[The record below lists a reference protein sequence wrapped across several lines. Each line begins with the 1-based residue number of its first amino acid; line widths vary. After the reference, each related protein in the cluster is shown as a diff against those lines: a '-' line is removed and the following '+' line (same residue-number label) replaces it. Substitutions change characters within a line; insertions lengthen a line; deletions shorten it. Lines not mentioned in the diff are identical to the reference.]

1 MIAHVDNRI
10 TYNGNGN
17 ATEFAYQ
24 FKILDRT
31 DIKVM
36 LVKPDGST
44 QILSK
49 DYYVDVEKSVVIYP
63 GYAPGAEIPESER
76 PPVLPAGWRLVLYRE
91 VPITQLVRL
100 PEIWP
105 FNVIEAMADKLT
117 IICQQLKDKLSR
129 ALTINE
135 SSASNIDTTVPWVPG
150 KTFRVS
156 DDGTHL
162 QATEDPG
169 KVIDEAK
176 ALAEE
181 TATNAQEAKQAA
193 AEIKTIYN
201 SGGLTP
207 VADLAGSIGTA
218 IKRWGY
224 IFANKVFAMNLPIV
238 YKSVA
243 EMKADS
249 LLSAGMTA
257 CTLGYYAVNDG
268 GRATYII
275 RAKQASDV
283 DDGGSLHELAS
294 GLVAELVP
302 ENGTVNTIQLG
313 LSKIDEHG
321 NNLKKIGNA
330 INKGFKV
337 IITDIY
343 NINSGETQY
352 LKNDLFVK
360 GKSKECGFVFNGAP
374 EYLFQYCHE
383 VKSIDIS
390 FLTFKNQKE
399 SRVTLFHENSNEKN
413 MVDMDLFSCC
423 DCVFLGNAI
432 LQRQNYINRIY
443 NDSEQLPCINSVI
456 INDNIIRDCPSSFCQ
471 CADTC
476 FEKFEIQRN
485 SVRNFKYL
493 LFNIANTNLPD
504 DASDAWKDKYDRLF
518 LGMKNLIIKNNH
530 TVNDDD
536 CVTQNLTSG
545 TAGYHAFVVAETQM
559 VEFSG
564 NYTEGLK
571 AETLAVYD
579 AYLSCKDVV
588 YTDNVWKN
596 NMQYKSNL
604 NCTLIKCKEGG
615 GLRTYSNNNFVLDN
629 EFINMLVNK
638 YGAKKEDCYVELC
651 SLVSPVEIQ
660 INNNFFDI
668 AQLIFFQSNADARLY
683 TFSNNVMEL
692 NNARASYLTT
702 CRKGSKTVFTNNII
716 NIKNISNGN
725 LSLVNP
731 YDIQDITFCNNKIT
745 VTNGAFYQENINMT
759 SNSSFK
765 NNELRF
771 EDGTFFDNLL
781 FYEDSSIKTKELKF
795 SKQIC
800 KNFDYRNSYKLIGET
815 LTNNRCV
822 MFLNHELSYVL
833 FFDVIIYNRETA
845 KKTITSF
852 SLKHYFEN
860 EQEKL
865 ILNMPDGTTKEY
877 DFSVSSWVNVLSD
890 LFIIECSV
898 INNVNFSL
906 SFKRNSVDYFDF
918 ELKIKY
924 VYLK

>member
-1 MIAHVDNRI
+1 MVTAGSFRAGGLFIFVKEMINIAIKLLTSVTYTATGEQTTFAIPFDYLRPAFVYVSVDEQNI
-10 TYNGNGN
+10 TEGF
-17 ATEFAYQ
+17 EVV
-24 FKILDRT
+24 DRT
-31 DIKVM
+31 VKFSAPPAKGAVVRIYRSTTTKRLVSWADASILKAKDMTAAEVQQ
-36 LVKPDGST
+36 LHLIEEEKDWSRENTVHIDKEGVSSNQKFNPSFRVKPDAFIKT
-44 QILSK
+44 NSK
-49 DYYVDVEKSVVIYP
+49 GTGLELYDKADMDADI
-63 GYAPGAEIPESER
+63 
-76 PPVLPAGWRLVLYRE
+76 YRE
-91 VPITQLVRL
+91 AGKYINAH
-100 PEIWP
+100 PEY
-105 FNVIEAMADKLT
+105 V
-117 IICQQLKDKLSR
+117 
-129 ALTINE
+129 
-135 SSASNIDTTVPWVPG
+135 TTVMDG
-150 KTFRVS
+150 AVS
-156 DDGTHL
+156 ESKLAPTL
-162 QATEDPG
+162 
-169 KVIDEAK
+169 AK
-176 ALAEE
+176 KKA
-181 TATNAQEAKQAA
+181 
-193 AEIKTIYN
+193 
-201 SGGLTP
+201 S
-207 VADLAGSIGTA
+207 
-218 IKRWGY
+218 W
-224 IFANKVFAMNLPIV
+224 

-249 LLSAGMTA
+249 LLFAGMTA
-257 CTLGYYAVNDG
+257 CTFGYYSPNDG
-268 GRATYII
+268 GAGTYII
-275 RAKQASDV
+275 RAKADGDV
-283 DDGGSLHELAS
+283 DDGGSLHELAH
-294 GLVAELVP
+294 GNVAELVV

-313 LSKIDEHG
+313 LSKTDEHG
-321 NNLKKIGNA
+321 NNLKKLGNA

-337 IITDIY
+337 IVTDIY

-352 LKNDLFVK
+352 LQNDLFVK

-399 SRVTLFHENSNEKN
+399 SRVTLFYENSNEKN

-423 DCVFLGNAI
+423 DCVFLGDTT

-443 NDSEQLPCINSVI
+443 NDSEQLPRINSVI

-471 CADTC
+471 CADVC

-493 LFNIANTNLPD
+493 LFNVANTNLPD

-518 LGMKNLIIKNNH
+518 LGMKNLIVKNNH

-536 CVTQNLTSG
+536 CITQNLTSG
-545 TAGYHAFVVAETQM
+545 TTGYHAFVVAETQM

-668 AQLIFFQSNADARLY
+668 AQLIFFQSNMNARLY

-702 CRKGSKTVFTNNII
+702 CIKGSKTVFTNNII
-716 NIKNISNGN
+716 NIKNVSNGN

-731 YDIQDITFCNNKIT
+731 SGIQDITFCNNKIT
-745 VTNGAFYQENINMT
+745 VTNGAFYQDNINIT
-759 SNSSFK
+759 ANSSFK
-765 NNELRF
+765 NNELRL
-771 EDGTFFDNLL
+771 EDGVFFDNML
-781 FYEDSSIKTKELKF
+781 FYEDSSIKTKVLKF
-795 SKQIC
+795 SKKIC
-800 KNFDYRNSYKLIGET
+800 KNFDYQNSYKLIGET
-815 LTNNRCV
+815 LMHDYCT

-877 DFSVSSWVNVLSD
+877 DFSVSSWVNILSD
-890 LFIIECSV
+890 IIIITCPVVDTSS
-898 INNVNFSL
+898 FSL
-906 SFKRNSVDYFDF
+906 MFNSNSVDYFDF
-918 ELKIKY
+918 ELNIKY

>member
-1 MIAHVDNRI
+1 MTVQKELTKNIYVGNGQTTKFPVTFEYPDNHPEYIKVYVTGKNNKLTETTNFSVDMTNKAI
-10 TYNGNGN
+10 TYPANGEPLAADEQLVIMRELPVRQLMNLVNNGPF
-17 ATEFAYQ
+17 FAEDIETAFDEAIMTIQ
-24 FKILDRT
+24 QISEKLKRT
-31 DIKVM
+31 ITMSVDI
-36 LVKPDGST
+36 DG
-44 QILSK
+44 
-49 DYYVDVEKSVVIYP
+49 DAFVN
-63 GYAPGAEIPESER
+63 
-76 PPVLPAGWRLVLYRE
+76 E
-91 VPITQLVRL
+91 VP
-100 PEIWP
+100 
-105 FNVIEAMADKLT
+105 FEA
-117 IICQQLKDKLSR
+117 
-129 ALTINE
+129 
-135 SSASNIDTTVPWVPG
+135 G
-150 KTFRVS
+150 KSFRIA
-156 DDGTHL
+156 DDGKSIVL
-162 QATEDPG
+162 TEDPG

-176 ALAEE
+176 GLAEE

-207 VADLAGSIGTA
+207 ITDLAGSIGTA

-249 LLSAGMTA
+249 LLFAGMTA
-257 CTLGYYAVNDG
+257 CTLGYYAINDG
-268 GRATYII
+268 GAGTYII
-275 RAKQASDV
+275 RAKQESDV
-283 DDGGSLHELAS
+283 DDGGSLHELTS
-294 GLVAELVP
+294 GLVAELVV
-302 ENGTVNTIQLG
+302 ENGTANTIQLG
-313 LSKIDEHG
+313 LSKTDEHG
-321 NNLKKIGNA
+321 NNLKKLGNA

-374 EYLFQYCHE
+374 EYLFRYCHE
-383 VKSIDIS
+383 AKSIDIS

-399 SRVTLFHENSNEKN
+399 SRVTLFYENSNENN

-423 DCVFLGNAI
+423 DCVFLGNVT

-443 NDSEQLPCINSVI
+443 NDSEQLPRINSVI

-504 DASDAWKDKYDRLF
+504 DASDAWKDKHDRLF
-518 LGMKNLIIKNNH
+518 SGMKNLIVKNNH

-536 CVTQNLTSG
+536 CVTQNTISG
-545 TAGYHAFVVAETQM
+545 TDGYHAFVAAETQM

-668 AQLIFFQSNADARLY
+668 AQLIFFQSNYDARLY
-683 TFSNNVMEL
+683 TFSNNIMEL
-692 NNARASYLTT
+692 NNVIASYLTT
-702 CRKGSKTVFTNNII
+702 CPNGSKTVFTNNII
-716 NIKNISNGN
+716 NIKNITNGNMRN

-731 YDIQDITFCNNKIT
+731 AGIQDITFCNNKIT
-745 VTNGAFYQENINMT
+745 VTNGGFYQEDVNMT

-771 EDGTFFDNLL
+771 EDGVFFDNLL
-781 FYEDSSIKTKELKF
+781 FYEDSLIKTKALRF
-795 SKQIC
+795 SKTIC
-800 KNFDYRNSYKLIGET
+800 KNFDYQNSYKLIGKT
-815 LTNNRCV
+815 LTNDYCV
-822 MFLNHELSYVL
+822 IFLNHELSYVL

-890 LFIIECSV
+890 LFIIECAVVNS
-898 INNVNFSL
+898 INFSL
-906 SFKRNSVDYFDF
+906 SFKSNSVDYFDF
-918 ELKIKY
+918 ALKIKY

>member
-1 MIAHVDNRI
+1 MTVQKELTKNIYVGNGQTTKFPFTFECPDNHPEYIRAYVNGKNNKLTETTNFSVDMTNKAITYPANGEPLAADEQLVIMRELPVRQLMNLVNNGPFFAEDIETAFDEGIMIAQQSSEKLGR
-10 TYNGNGN
+10 
-17 ATEFAYQ
+17 A
-24 FKILDRT
+24 
-31 DIKVM
+31 
-36 LVKPDGST
+36 LVAPPGST
-44 QILSK
+44 TFDPQI
-49 DYYVDVEKSVVIYP
+49 
-63 GYAPGAEIPESER
+63 
-76 PPVLPAGWRLVLYRE
+76 
-91 VPITQLVRL
+91 PI
-100 PEIWP
+100 
-105 FNVIEAMADKLT
+105 
-117 IICQQLKDKLSR
+117 
-129 ALTINE
+129 
-135 SSASNIDTTVPWVPG
+135 VPG

-176 ALAEE
+176 RLFDETAANAEMAKKSAEE
-181 TATNAQEAKQAA
+181 
-193 AEIKTIYN
+193 IKKIYD

-207 VADLAGSIGTA
+207 ITDLAGSIGTA
-218 IKRWGY
+218 LKRWGY
-224 IFANKVFAMNLPIV
+224 IFANKVFAMNLPII

-257 CTLGYYAVNDG
+257 CTLGYYAPNDG
-268 GRATYII
+268 GGAAYII
-275 RAKQASDV
+275 RAKADGYA
-283 DDGGSLHELAS
+283 DDGGSVHELAN
-294 GLVAELVP
+294 GCVAELVV

-313 LSKIDEHG
+313 LSKNDEQV
-321 NNLKKIGNA
+321 NNLAKLGNA

-343 NINSGETQY
+343 NINGSETQY
-352 LKNDLFVK
+352 LQNDLFIK
-360 GKSKECGFVFNGAP
+360 GKSKECGFIFNGAP
-374 EYLFQYCHE
+374 EYLFKYCNE
-383 VKSIDIS
+383 VKTIDIS

-399 SRVTLFHENSNEKN
+399 SRVTLFYENSNEKN

-423 DCVFLGNAI
+423 HCVFLGNAT
-432 LQRQNYINRIY
+432 LQRQNYTNRIY
-443 NDSEQLPCINSVI
+443 NDSELLPRINSVV
-456 INDNIIRDCPSSFCQ
+456 INDNIIKDCPSSFCQ
-471 CADTC
+471 CGDTC
-476 FEKFEIQRN
+476 FETFEIQRN
-485 SVRNFKYL
+485 TVRNFKYL
-493 LFNIANTNLPD
+493 LFSVANSNLPD

-518 LGMKNLIIKNNH
+518 LGMKNLIVKNNH

-536 CVTQNLTSG
+536 CATLNT
-545 TAGYHAFVVAETQM
+545 TDGYHAFIVAETQM

-668 AQLIFFQSNADARLY
+668 AQLIFFRSNTDARLY

-702 CRKGSKTVFTNNII
+702 CSNGSKTVFTNNII
-716 NIKNISNGN
+716 NIKNINNGS

-731 YDIQDITFCNNKIT
+731 IGIQDIAFCNNKIT
-745 VTNGAFYQENINMT
+745 VTNGAFYQDDINLT

-765 NNELRF
+765 NNEVRF
-771 EDGTFFDNLL
+771 EDGVIFDNPL
-781 FYEDSSIKTKELKF
+781 FYEDSLIKTKELKF
-795 SKQIC
+795 SKIIC
-800 KNFDYRNSYKLIGET
+800 KNFDYQNSYKLIGET
-815 LTNNRCV
+815 LTNQRCV

-845 KKTITSF
+845 KKTVTSF

-860 EQEKL
+860 QQEKL
-865 ILNMPDGTTKEY
+865 MLNMPDGTTKTY
-877 DFSVSSWVNVLSD
+877 DFSVGSWDNILSD
-890 LFIIECSV
+890 ILIIKGNV
-898 INNVNFSL
+898 VNNANFSL
-906 SFKRNSVDYFDF
+906 SFDTNGVDYFDF
-918 ELKIKY
+918 ELKTKY
-924 VYLK
+924 VYLNEGAS

>member
-1 MIAHVDNRI
+1 MQIEFEVDGQRLIRTSEAYMISGSENFVECVFDFSNDWETLDKWAVFIQGEDVYKISIVNNTCLIPVECTAIEGEFVIHVVGCKDAENI
-10 TYNGNGN
+10 I
-17 ATEFAYQ
+17 ATTNEKLLTVRPSIFFPAIKSYIQ
-24 FKILDRT
+24 KIIEY
-31 DIKVM
+31 IKS
-36 LVKPDGST
+36 LKQDTESLK
-44 QILSK
+44 QDAAQANKEAQAAK
-49 DYYVDVEKSVVIYP
+49 DDTLNSQKLVEKYKVLWFNSV
-63 GYAPGAEIPESER
+63 AATKAEKSLKPGA
-76 PPVLPAGWRLVLYRE
+76 V
-91 VPITQLVRL
+91 
-100 PEIWP
+100 
-105 FNVIEAMADKLT
+105 
-117 IICQQLKDKLSR
+117 
-129 ALTINE
+129 
-135 SSASNIDTTVPWVPG
+135 
-150 KTFRVS
+150 
-156 DDGTHL
+156 
-162 QATEDPG
+162 
-169 KVIDEAK
+169 
-176 ALAEE
+176 
-181 TATNAQEAKQAA
+181 
-193 AEIKTIYN
+193 
-201 SGGLTP
+201 
-207 VADLAGSIGTA
+207 
-218 IKRWGY
+218 
-224 IFANKVFAMNLPIV
+224 
-238 YKSVA
+238 
-243 EMKADS
+243 
-249 LLSAGMTA
+249 A
-257 CTLGYYAVNDG
+257 CTLGYGSPNDG
-268 GRATYII
+268 GAGTYII
-275 RAKQASDV
+275 RAKTVDDV
-283 DDGGSLHELAS
+283 DDGGLLHELAN
-294 GLVAELVP
+294 GNVAELVP
-302 ENGTVNTIQLG
+302 ENDTINTIQLG
-313 LSKIDEHG
+313 LSKTDEHG
-321 NNLKKIGNA
+321 NNLKKLGNA

-352 LKNDLFVK
+352 LKNDLFVR

-399 SRVTLFHENSNEKN
+399 SRVTLFYENSNEKN

-423 DCVFLGNAI
+423 DCVFLGNVT
-432 LQRQNYINRIY
+432 LQRQNHIKRIY
-443 NDSEQLPCINSVI
+443 NDNEQLPRINAVI

-471 CADTC
+471 CTDVC

-493 LFNIANTNLPD
+493 LFNICNTNLPD

-518 LGMKNLIIKNNH
+518 LGMKNLIVKNNH

-536 CVTQNLTSG
+536 CVTQNTTSG
-545 TAGYHAFVVAETQM
+545 TNGYHAFVAAETQM

-604 NCTLIKCKEGG
+604 NCTLIKCKAGG

-668 AQLIFFQSNADARLY
+668 AQLIFFQSNMTARLY

-702 CRKGSKTVFTNNII
+702 CVNGSKTVFTNNII
-716 NIKNISNGN
+716 NIKNISNGS

-731 YDIQDITFCNNKIT
+731 SGIQDITFCNNKIT
-745 VTNGAFYQENINMT
+745 VTNGAFYQGDINMT

-771 EDGTFFDNLL
+771 EEGVFVDNLL
-781 FYEDSSIKTKELKF
+781 FYEDSLIKTKELRF
-795 SKQIC
+795 SKYIC
-800 KNFDYRNSYKLIGET
+800 KNFDYQNSYKLIGET
-815 LTNNRCV
+815 LTNDRCV
-822 MFLNHELSYVL
+822 IFLNHELSYVL
-833 FFDVIIYNRETA
+833 FFDVIIYNRENA
-845 KKTITSF
+845 KKTVTSF

-865 ILNMPDGTTKEY
+865 ILNMSDGTTKEY
-877 DFSVSSWVNVLSD
+877 DFSVNSWVNVLSD

-898 INNVNFSL
+898 VNNMNFSL
-906 SFKRNSVDYFDF
+906 KFKSNSVDYFDF
-918 ELKIKY
+918 ALKIKY

>member
-1 MIAHVDNRI
+1 MTVQKDVTKNIYVGNGSTRTFPFTFECPAEHPEYIKVYLMQDDGTALATSDYQLDMDARQI
-10 TYNGNGN
+10 TYPSSGTALPEGKKLVIMRELPLQQLMNLVNNGPF
-17 ATEFAYQ
+17 FAED
-24 FKILDRT
+24 IETTLDEN
-31 DIKVM
+31 VM
-36 LVKPDGST
+36 MLQQMKEKLGRAVVMST
-44 QILSK
+44 S
-49 DYYVDVEKSVVIYP
+49 VDSNDF
-63 GYAPGAEIPESER
+63 AN
-76 PPVLPAGWRLVLYRE
+76 E
-91 VPITQLVRL
+91 VPF
-100 PEIWP
+100 E
-105 FNVIEAMADKLT
+105 
-117 IICQQLKDKLSR
+117 
-129 ALTINE
+129 
-135 SSASNIDTTVPWVPG
+135 PG
-150 KTFRVS
+150 KSFRIS
-156 DDGTHL
+156 DDGKRIELT
-162 QATEDPG
+162 TDPG
-169 KVIDEAK
+169 KVIEEATSLKEETENARDTTLEAK
-176 ALAEE
+176 NTAVEAANDAL
-181 TATNAQEAKQAA
+181 
-193 AEIKTIYN
+193 N
-201 SGGLTP
+201 SQKL
-207 VADLAGSIGTA
+207 IE
-218 IKRWGY
+218 K
-224 IFANKVFAMNLPIV
+224 
-238 YKSVA
+238 YKALWFNSVA
-243 EMKADS
+243 AMKAEKS
-249 LLSAGMTA
+249 LKPGAVA
-257 CTLGYYAVNDG
+257 CTLGYGSPNDG
-268 GRATYII
+268 GAGTYII
-275 RAKQASDV
+275 RAKTVDDV
-283 DDGGSLHELAS
+283 DDGGLLHELAN
-294 GLVAELVP
+294 GNVAELVA
-302 ENGTVNTIQLG
+302 ENGTANTIQLG
-313 LSKIDEHG
+313 LSKTDEHG
-321 NNLKKIGNA
+321 NNLKKLGNA

-337 IITDIY
+337 IITDVY
-343 NINSGETQY
+343 NINSGKTQY
-352 LKNDLFVK
+352 LQNDLFVK

-399 SRVTLFHENSNEKN
+399 SRVTLFYENSNEKN

-423 DCVFLGNAI
+423 DCVFLGNAT

-443 NDSEQLPCINSVI
+443 NDSEQLPRINSVI

-471 CADTC
+471 CADVC
-476 FEKFEIQRN
+476 FAKFEIQRN

-493 LFNIANTNLPD
+493 LFNVSNTNLPD

-518 LGMKNLIIKNNH
+518 LGMKNLIVKNNH

-536 CVTQNLTSG
+536 CVTQGPSG
-545 TAGYHAFVVAETQM
+545 AYHAFVVAETQM

-651 SLVSPVEIQ
+651 SLVSPAEIQ
-660 INNNFFDI
+660 ISNNFFDI
-668 AQLIFFQSNADARLY
+668 AQIIFFQSNMDARLY
-683 TFSNNVMEL
+683 TFSNNIMEL

-702 CRKGSKTVFTNNII
+702 CTNGSKTVFTNNII
-716 NIKNISNGN
+716 NIKNISDGN

-731 YDIQDITFCNNKIT
+731 SGIQDITFCNNKIT
-745 VTNGAFYQENINMT
+745 ITNGAFYQENVNMT

-765 NNELRF
+765 NNELRL
-771 EDGTFFDNLL
+771 EDGVFFDNLL
-781 FYEDSSIKTKELKF
+781 FYEDSLIKTKELKF

-800 KNFDYRNSYKLIGET
+800 KNFDYQNSYKLIGET
-815 LTNNRCV
+815 LTNERCI
-822 MFLNHELSYVL
+822 MFLSHELSYVL

-845 KKTITSF
+845 KKTVTSF

-877 DFSVSSWVNVLSD
+877 DFSGSSWPNILSD
-890 LFIIECSV
+890 IIIITLSV
-898 INNVNFSL
+898 VNSSSFSL
-906 SFKRNSVDYFDF
+906 MFSNNSVDYFDF

-924 VYLK
+924 VYLNEGAS

>member
-1 MIAHVDNRI
+1 MTVQKDVTKNIYV
-10 TYNGNGN
+10 GNGS
-17 ATEFAYQ
+17 T
-24 FKILDRT
+24 RT
-31 DIKVM
+31 FPFTFECPAEHPEYIKVYLM
-36 LVKPDGST
+36 
-44 QILSK
+44 Q
-49 DYYVDVEKSVVIYP
+49 
-63 GYAPGAEIPESER
+63 
-76 PPVLPAGWRLVLYRE
+76 
-91 VPITQLVRL
+91 
-100 PEIWP
+100 
-105 FNVIEAMADKLT
+105 
-117 IICQQLKDKLSR
+117 
-129 ALTINE
+129 
-135 SSASNIDTTVPWVPG
+135 
-150 KTFRVS
+150 
-156 DDGTHL
+156 DDGTALATSDYQLDMDARQITYPSSGTALPEGKKLVIMRELPL
-162 QATEDPG
+162 QQMMNLVNNGPYFAEDVETAFDENVMAMQQIAEKLNRSIIMSVDIDGDAFVNEVPFEAGKSFRIADDGKSIVLTEDPG

-176 ALAEE
+176 GLAEE

-207 VADLAGSIGTA
+207 IMDLAGSIGTA

-257 CTLGYYAVNDG
+257 CTLGYGAPNDG

-275 RAKQASDV
+275 RAKQESDV
-283 DDGGSLHELAS
+283 DDGGSLHTLAN
-294 GLVAELVP
+294 GNLAELVA

-313 LSKIDEHG
+313 LSKTDAHG
-321 NNLKKIGNA
+321 NNLKKLGNA

-399 SRVTLFHENSNEKN
+399 SRVTLFYENSNEKN

-423 DCVFLGNAI
+423 DCVFLGNAT

-443 NDSEQLPCINSVI
+443 NDSEQLPRINSVI

-471 CADTC
+471 CADCC

-493 LFNIANTNLPD
+493 LFNVANTNLPD
-504 DASDAWKDKYDRLF
+504 DASDAWKDKHDRLF
-518 LGMKNLIIKNNH
+518 LGMKNLIVKNNH

-571 AETLAVYD
+571 SETLAVYD

-596 NMQYKSNL
+596 NMQYKSDL

-668 AQLIFFQSNADARLY
+668 AQLIFFQSNMDARLY

-692 NNARASYLTT
+692 NNVLPSYLIT
-702 CRKGSKTVFTNNII
+702 CPNGSKTVFTNNII
-716 NIKNISNGN
+716 NIKNISGEN

-731 YDIQDITFCNNKIT
+731 YGIQDITFCNNKIT
-745 VTNGAFYQENINMT
+745 VTHGAFYQEDIKIT

-765 NNELRF
+765 NNDLRF
-771 EDGTFFDNLL
+771 EDGVFFDNLL

-795 SKQIC
+795 SRNIC
-800 KNFDYRNSYKLIGET
+800 KKFDYQNSYKLIGET
-815 LTNNRCV
+815 LTKNRCV

-833 FFDVIIYNRETA
+833 FLDVIIYNRETA
-845 KKTITSF
+845 KKTVTSF

-890 LFIIECSV
+890 LFIIECAV
-898 INNVNFSL
+898 VDNINFSL
-906 SFKRNSVDYFDF
+906 SFKSNSVDYFDF
-918 ELKIKY
+918 ALKIKY